1 MDAYHK
7 SDLFLKDAREN
18 AQNRGYDP
26 DKLSIAT
33 DGIHKLTYDSPNGI
47 RHFGRRGYGDYLYY
61 SRYEPQ
67 IAKRKRIVF
76 RRSHG
81 AISRIYQLDKY
92 SPNEL
97 AINILW

>member
-1 MDAYHK
+1 MNAYHT
-7 SDLFLKDAREN
+7 SSQFLQDARKV
-18 AQNRGYDP
+18 AASRGYNP
-26 DKLSIAT
+26 DMLILAT
-33 DGIHKLTYDSPNGI
+33 DGVHKLTYDSPQGI

-67 IAKRKRIVF
+67 IAKRKRTVF

-81 AISRIYQLDKY
+81 AISRIHQLDRY

>member
-1 MDAYHK
+1 MNAYHT
-7 SDLFLKDAREN
+7 SNQFLEDARKV
-18 AQNRGYDP
+18 ALSRGYQP
-26 DKLSIAT
+26 DRLTLAN
-33 DGIHKLTYDSPNGI
+33 DGVHKLTYESPKGI

-67 IAKRKRIVF
+67 IANRKRIVF

-81 AISRIYQLDKY
+81 AISRIHQLDKY

>member
-1 MDAYHK
+1 MQAYHT
-7 SDLFLKDAREN
+7 SDQFLQDAKKVAES
-18 AQNRGYDP
+18 RGYNP
-26 DKLSIAT
+26 DLLKLST
-33 DGIHKLTYDSPNGI
+33 DGVHKLTYDSPKGI
-47 RHFGRRGYGDYLYY
+47 KHFGRRGYGDFLYY
-61 SRYEPQ
+61 SRYEPA

-81 AISRIYQLDKY
+81 AISRLHKLDKY

>member
-7 SDLFLKDAREN
+7 SNEFLEEARKV
-18 AQNRGYDP
+18 AKSRGYDP
-26 DKLSIAT
+26 DKLTLAT
-33 DGIHKLTYDSPNGI
+33 DGVHKLTYDSPKGI
-47 RHFGRRGYGDYLYY
+47 RHFGRRGYGDFLYY

-67 IAKRKRIVF
+67 IANRKRIVF
-76 RRSHG
+76 RRSHSK
-81 AISRIYQLDKY
+81 ISQIHRLDKY